1 MVLSVTKTYTAPMR
15 NLGLRSAV
23 IVSIGLWLITV
34 ASRFAFNGLVFGF
47 DYGLFHPDGSLYA
60 FKTLT
65 LMGLSQEEAGI
76 KVAAWYSEH
85 AYKLN
90 SIAPESLYFENNT
103 QWIIYGT
110 RLAYPILSIPFV
122 ALIGMNGLLVVPA
135 VSLLIL
141 FIGIVLLGHHYKKV
155 NLCLLLIF
163 VFSVSTTVGRWMLIN
178 STDSLLVAATTI
190 LTYLCVKSLR
200 DRYWIPTVIA
210 VIILGSMTRFS
221 LLLWIGF
228 AIVFYLN
235 KQWLRGSVVS
245 FVALACFIPTL
256 FLDFQSAVL
265 PNEGDSSLLA
275 KTLKLPVSMMRMA
288 FYDVA
293 QLAVL
298 DRTLLVTLACGIFVA
313 IRSFKSMSSRFFLCC
328 LLMLWCTSG
337 LNGTPGVNFRYELPI
352 LPLLA
357 WVLIDN
363 RKAANRLNDAGIQ
376 T

>member
-1 MVLSVTKTYTAPMR
+1 MVILVVDTYTASMR
-15 NLGLRSAV
+15 NLGLRTAV

-65 LMGLSQEEAGI
+65 LMGLSQEQAGV
-76 KVAAWYSEH
+76 KVAEWYSEH

-110 RLAYPILSIPFV
+110 RLTYPILSIPFV
-122 ALIGMNGLLVVPA
+122 ALMGMNGLLVIPA
-135 VSLLIL
+135 ISFLIL
-141 FIGIVLLGHHYKKV
+141 FIGIVLLGHHYNKV
-155 NLCLLLIF
+155 NLSILIIF

-178 STDSLLVAATTI
+178 STDSLLVALTTF

-200 DRYWIPTVIA
+200 NRYWIPIVIA
-210 VIILGSMTRFS
+210 IIILGSMTRFS
-221 LLLWIGF
+221 LFLWLGF
-228 AIVFYLN
+228 AIVLLWD
-235 KQWLRGSVVS
+235 KQWLRSIVISG
-245 FVALACFIPTL
+245 VALICFIPTL

-265 PNEGDSSLLA
+265 PNEGDSSLMI
-275 KTLKLPVSMMRMA
+275 KTLKLPLSMIKMA
-288 FYDVA
+288 FYDLA

-298 DRTLLVTLACGIFVA
+298 DRTLLVTLLCGVILA
-313 IRSFKSMSSRFFLCC
+313 ARRLKTISSRFFLIV
-328 LLMLWCTSG
+328 LLMLWCTAG

-352 LPLLA
+352 LSLLA
-357 WVLIDN
+357 WVIIENFDFRSN
-363 RKAANRLNDAGIQ
+363 SKTVGTQ